1 MLSKYRIAAWVIG
14 AIALVIALVGA
25 GFSVGWQWQA
35 AEGAAALDRAQR
47 LHADTLGEIS
57 RAAAGQLQRQQQRTT
72 QLQHQLTQLDSKHHS
87 EMTSVQSEN
96 TQLVVDLAAANKRLS
111 VRTTTG
117 PAASGSGVL
126 AGTTPAGLDNGSG
139 TRADI
144 HPATAAN
151 LVRVTARA
159 DECRAKLTGLQ
170 AWARVVT
177 APDDG

>member
-1 MLSKYRIAAWVIG
+1 MLSKYLNAAWVVG
-14 AIALVIALVGA
+14 SIALVMALVGG
-25 GFSVGWQWQA
+25 GFTAGWQWQA

-72 QLQHQLTQLDSKHHS
+72 QLQNQLTQLDSKHHS
-87 EMTSVQSEN
+87 EMTSVQDEN
-96 TQLVVDLAAANKRLS
+96 TQLAVDLAAATKRLS
-111 VRTTTG
+111 VRTNPG
-117 PAASGSGVL
+117 PAASGRGVRP
-126 AGTTPAGLDNGSG
+126 GTAPAGLDNGAG

-170 AWARVVT
+170 AWARLVT
-177 APDDG
+177 APHDG